1 MVNYM
6 SQHLPFI
13 IELGF
18 YDICNKGGA
27 ETLSEP
33 CSAWTQLHICPFL
46 LEKNLRNPLS
56 EAESW

>member
-1 MVNYM
+1 M